1 MNNPDQLLHWK
12 RLIVEDYCKEP
23 PNRVR
28 VPGVHTCYRPFT
40 IFHSGGELIVAG
52 DDSIEFTEYGDIVI
66 RETGK
71 AKSLQDEEE
80 RKMKERGKEVGF
92 WASVFSAGVRG
103 LTAPKHQIS
112 LASISRISELR

>member
-1 MNNPDQLLHWK
+1 
-12 RLIVEDYCKEP
+12 
-23 PNRVR
+23 
-28 VPGVHTCYRPFT
+28 
-40 IFHSGGELIVAG
+40 LIVAG